1 MQEKIEH
8 YPGPQDSEEML
19 FGAINS
25 TPEGLSQKDI
35 EEIIDKE
42 NMGFY
47 DSLMQTL
54 IEGIISELIVYDEE
68 KHLYKPGL
76 LVPDGD
82 GGQNEA

>member
-1 MQEKIEH
+1 MCKMTEIIEH

-19 FGAINS
+19 FGAING
-25 TPEGLSQKDI
+25 TPEGLKRKDL

-47 DSLMQTL
+47 ESLMQTL
-54 IEGIISELIVYDEE
+54 IEGVLDGRITYDEE

-76 LVPDGD
+76 LVADGD
-82 GGQNEA
+82 